1 MQSEEGRAPMLAV
14 FGSMFA
20 LMLVFLV
27 VINAVSEA
35 AVQER
40 LREGESDGD
49 YRIERMDGGS
59 GYVIIAFPS
68 LLRIV
73 ETAESVPA
81 GVICEPSGAFRRYAQ
96 RIYSDENEQ
105 LVFFVL
111 EGSVPT
117 MAEARDCLRL
127 MWPDTEVHIGWV
139 IADNEL
145 MKSVML
151 DDIPDY
157 IREHAEM
164 RP

>member
-1 MQSEEGRAPMLAV
+1 MLAV

-40 LREGESDGD
+40 LREGESDGE

-59 GYVIIAFPS
+59 GFVVIVFPA

-81 GVICEPSGAFRRYAQ
+81 GAICNSSGPFRRYAE
-96 RIYSDENEQ
+96 RVYSRHNEQ
-105 LVFFVL
+105 LVFFIL
-111 EGSVPT
+111 EGGVPT

-151 DDIPDY
+151 DDIPEY

-164 RP
+164 GP